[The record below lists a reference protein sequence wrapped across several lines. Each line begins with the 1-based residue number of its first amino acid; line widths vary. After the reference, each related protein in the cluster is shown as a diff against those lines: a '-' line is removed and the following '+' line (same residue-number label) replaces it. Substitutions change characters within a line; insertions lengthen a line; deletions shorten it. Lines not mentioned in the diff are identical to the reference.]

1 MEKVVIYGTG
11 NHAEVIAHEMKEYN
25 LHHVV
30 AFTVK
35 KEFLNEKELNGLP
48 VVPYE
53 NLTENYPPDQFKMF
67 IAIGPQYVNRARE
80 ELFAEVKNKG
90 YSFVNC
96 ICPTPYKSKDLIV
109 GENVYLDYASQ
120 ISRFV
125 EIGDNV
131 IIIASQIGHHCKIE
145 NNAFVSG
152 SILAGNINI
161 EKNVFI
167 GLGSTIGPNITLG
180 KHTVVG
186 MGCLISKNTA
196 PASVYLNQST
206 KKQTFDSSRLKL
218 L

>member
-11 NHAEVIAHEMKEYN
+11 HHAEVIAYEMKEYE
-25 LHHVV
+25 LHEVV
-30 AFTVK
+30 ASTVK
-35 KEFLNEKELNGLP
+35 KEYLNKTELNGLP

-53 NLTENYPPDQFKMF
+53 NITEAYPPDQFKIF

-80 ELFAEVKNKG
+80 DLFHDAKKKG

-96 ICPTPYKSKDLIV
+96 ICPTPYKSRDLIM

-180 KHTVVG
+180 KYTVVG
-186 MGCLISKNTA
+186 LGCLISKSTA

>member
-11 NHAEVIAHEMKEYN
+11 HHAEVIAYEMKAYN
-25 LHHVV
+25 LHDVV

-35 KEFLNEKELNGLP
+35 EEYLDKTELNGLP

-53 NLTENYPPDQFKMF
+53 ELKEVYPPDQFKMF
-67 IAIGPQYVNRARE
+67 IAIGPQHVNRSRE
-80 ELFAEVKNKG
+80 NMFNDAKKRG
-90 YSFVNC
+90 YSLVNC
-96 ICPTPYKSKDLIV
+96 ICPTPYKSEDLIV

-125 EIGDNV
+125 EIGNNV
-131 IIIASQIGHHCKIE
+131 IIIASQIGHHCKI
-145 NNAFVSG
+145 NDNAFVSG
-152 SILAGNINI
+152 SIMAGNINL

-186 MGCLISKNTA
+186 LGCVISKNTA
-196 PASVYLNQST
+196 PASVYSNQST
-206 KKQTFDSSRLKL
+206 RKQTFDSSRLKL